1 MTGCSRLAER
11 HPSADRGAVTAEL
24 AVALPALVVATV
36 LLMWLVGVAA
46 AHVRCA
52 DAVREAARALAR
64 GDGPLGDAAR
74 RGDHAAP
81 AGWAMT
87 SRTYDGLVQV
97 TVRATVRPP
106 GSLGHLVPSSTVIA
120 SASALLEPDVVGA
133 VVPTVGGDG

>member
-64 GDGPLGDAAR
+64 GDGPARAEAIAA
-74 RGDHAAP
+74 DTAP